1 MPSEAKI
8 GTATEVDVDGWWR
21 YLERKIIEGIAFKD
35 IEQEKVEALCIA
47 PWIPPASRSH
57 VVNTEYLKCNASKH
71 QSPPTPVGCPKTLAS
86 LICQG
91 VYDPL
96 NLGSV
101 LITQIKQVCDLV
113 HIPNELYTTKV

>member
-1 MPSEAKI
+1 M
-8 GTATEVDVDGWWR
+8 DVDSWWS
-21 YLERKIIEGIAFKD
+21 YLERKIIEGIVFKD
-35 IEQEKVEALCIA
+35 IEQEKVEALRIA
-47 PWIPPASRSH
+47 PWIPPASRGH

-101 LITQIKQVCDLV
+101 SITQLKEICDLV
-113 HIPNELYTTKV
+113 HIPKELATTKVGEVG